1 MTFPWTNLHL
11 EIFVRCSIKII
22 DTSISNH
29 FESSHFH
36 DNPKFFF
43 LIFFDHPPF
52 SPIKPQVFPMDL
64 ARPIEPIGVSRPGH
78 RGGGDGTGEPG
89 AGRRHLQ
96 ARAIDDRTAS
106 RWQLR
111 SCRGYD
117 WDVFMELLYWRCI
130 YIYTCIWDDDILYII
145 LYHIMLYYIT
155 LYYIILNYVMLYYI
169 ILYYNIYI
177 YLSIY
182 IYIYIISA
190 DGITIINHHQ
200 LDMWLYNQKGLN

>member
-1 MTFPWTNLHL
+1 
-11 EIFVRCSIKII
+11 
-22 DTSISNH
+22 
-29 FESSHFH
+29 
-36 DNPKFFF
+36 
-43 LIFFDHPPF
+43 
-52 SPIKPQVFPMDL
+52 MDL

-130 YIYTCIWDDDILYII
+130 YIYIYIYI
-145 LYHIMLYYIT
+145 HAYRTMIYYI
-155 LYYIILNYVMLYYI
+155 LYYIILCYIILHYIILYYIKLCYVILYYI

-177 YLSIY
+177 YLSIS
-182 IYIYIISA
+182 IYIYYISRW
-190 DGITIINHHQ
+190 DNDNKPSPTG
-200 LDMWLYNQKGLN
+200 YVVV